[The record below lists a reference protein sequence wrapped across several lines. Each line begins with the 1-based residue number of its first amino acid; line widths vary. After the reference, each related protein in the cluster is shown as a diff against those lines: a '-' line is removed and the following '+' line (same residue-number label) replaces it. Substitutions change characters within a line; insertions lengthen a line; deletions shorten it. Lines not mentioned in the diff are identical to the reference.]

1 MSTENSTPVRVYLAR
16 VRNALDD
23 LPPAELEE
31 VLDDVRPH
39 LGEIVAELGPDA
51 RVDALIAQLGTPE
64 AYAAEL
70 RAAGD
75 YPTRSE
81 TVVPPTIKREHRMA
95 PRLALWSVIVCA
107 FLMGLFAVAAAD
119 NLHTAELV
127 LAAVPLGIPV
137 LLSAWYVLSRGTGG
151 ITALPEVRKFR
162 SLFADDNRALKYLR
176 SLLPA
181 WPLVCAVVFVGLGLA
196 LFLRH
201 TVDGLVALLLLAAIA
216 AVVVATSSRLKV
228 ERRWLWLHVPVAA
241 IVVGSGVG
249 MASYFIDAIGHNG
262 NSSPVSYS
270 PATTVD
276 GSPVLT
282 YGGNQVGNIYAFDA
296 QGKPLKDVYL
306 FDDQGR
312 PLNLPRY
319 DCDTANGGFTKS
331 GNDNRFPRPNAGPNV
346 DGPFNGGW
354 YDGNGNYNSGP
365 YTGGSYSGNGPYGAN
380 PVCNDS
386 TNPPFAAVIPTST
399 PTPTPSSSPTTS
411 PTPSGTASPSPTPGA
426 STSTPPKSTTS
437 IKPPG

>member
-1 MSTENSTPVRVYLAR
+1 MSTESSTPVRVYLAR

-39 LGEIVAELGPDA
+39 LAEIVAELGTEA

-70 RAAGD
+70 RAAGE
-75 YPTRSE
+75 YPPRAES
-81 TVVPPTIKREHRMA
+81 VASVKSSEHRLA

-107 FLMGLFAVAAAD
+107 FLMGLFAIGAAND
-119 NLHTAELV
+119 MQPDGLI

-137 LLSAWYVLSRGTGG
+137 LLSAWYVLSRGTAG
-151 ITALPEVRKFR
+151 ITGLPEVRKIR
-162 SLFADDNRALKYLR
+162 SLFAQDNRLLRYLR

-196 LFLRH
+196 LFLRR
-201 TVDGLVALLLLAAIA
+201 TTDGLVALLLLTAVAA
-216 AVVVATSSRLKV
+216 AVVATAARLKI

-249 MASYFIDAIGHNG
+249 MASYFVDAIGHNG

-270 PATTVD
+270 PVTAVD
-276 GSPVLT
+276 GSPALT
-282 YGGNQVGNIYAFDA
+282 YGGDPVDNVYAFDA

-306 FDDQGR
+306 FDDKGR

-319 DCDTANGGFTKS
+319 TCDTAGGGFSKT
-331 GNDNRFPRPNAGPNV
+331 GEDNRFPRPNAGPNS
-346 DGPFNGGW
+346 DNAYSGGW
-354 YDGNGNYNSGP
+354 YDGYGNYKSGP
-365 YTGGSYSGNGPYGAN
+365 YTAGSYAGNGPYGAN
-380 PVCNDS
+380 RGCHDQVNA
-386 TNPPFAAVIPTST
+386 PFAAVIPTST
-399 PTPTPSSSPTTS
+399 PTPSASPTAS
-411 PTPSGTASPSPTPGA
+411 PTPSGTASPSPTPDA
-426 STSTPPKSTTS
+426 PKSTTS